1 VLALKVPN
9 GLGQLTVPD
18 FLALQ
23 NRDPDDRPI
32 NLTTGTKRSIMSNRI
47 SHYFN
52 IKGPRYVASKSLTST
67 QDNF

>member
-1 VLALKVPN
+1 VLKLQWGFKR
-9 GLGQLTVPD
+9 LTVPD

-52 IKGPRYVASKSLTST
+52 IKGPR
-67 QDNF
+67 